1 MSRINAM
8 QDRLAN
14 FRETVSDHGS
24 VQLMMLYTALSDEWR
39 PFPDLIRESKLHRS
53 AMSRNMKKLEALG
66 IAESSLTDDLRYK
79 QARRVQ
85 CQSS

>member
-66 IAESSLTDDLRYK
+66 IAEHEE
-79 QARRVQ
+79 ARSARHRGVQ
-85 CQSS
+85 SD